1 MVASGFLTKLA
12 ENNFEEQETNCSFKN
27 GKKQWTQALIITY
40 QGALKSNTMTRSYKY
55 DTS

>member
-27 GKKQWTQALIITY
+27 GKKIV
-40 QGALKSNTMTRSYKY
+40 
-55 DTS
+55 DTSFNNHLSRGSEEQYNDSKLQI